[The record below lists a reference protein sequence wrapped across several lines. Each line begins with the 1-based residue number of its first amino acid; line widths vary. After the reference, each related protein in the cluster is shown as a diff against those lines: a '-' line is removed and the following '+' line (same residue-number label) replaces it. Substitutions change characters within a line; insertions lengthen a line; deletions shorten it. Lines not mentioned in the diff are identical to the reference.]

1 MTITLDTRTLI
12 VIGLILLMA
21 AVISG
26 GKWGCRALSG
36 CLVGGICIAVGLVLL
51 GMSGLMGG

>member
-1 MTITLDTRTLI
+1 MTITLDARTLM

-26 GKWGCRALSG
+26 GKWSCRALSG
-36 CLVGGICIAVGLVLL
+36 CLIGAVCIAVGLVLL